1 LALERTFS
9 PCRVLLLIVFFAF
22 ILRFFVAVN
31 TEVIAVDSVEYIRLA
46 KAFSSGD
53 YMGALDVRRPPLY
66 PALIGLASFVVPD
79 FEFAGRLVSLVFG
92 ALTAVLVYF
101 LGRRVFDEKTG
112 LVAAA
117 FVAAHPYMLRYSGDV
132 LTEALYYFLVAI
144 VALLGLK
151 AVIEKSPLIMF
162 LAGIAGAFAYLT
174 KPAGLVALIAITLF
188 AAFERPGKINSEW
201 HQRLILLFSLWAV
214 FIIMALP
221 YLVFIYHKTGA
232 VSLTGKISA
241 HAVLSL
247 AGGGFIEEGN
257 AGMFARH
264 FPEAWSYPFFALF
277 LLYLFKRLKEG
288 FKREEKFV
296 LFLAGFYW
304 LVCLLILP
312 RRRYLVH
319 MMPVAL
325 ALPAQGAIYFN
336 EWLKGIFKVRGGAI
350 AAVSAVI
357 LIVAEILTG
366 MASLGKQRVAEKA
379 AGLYIKE
386 SMGAGISIL
395 SRKPITAFYAEGR
408 FVPLPRDAK
417 FTLKELFE
425 YGKENSVAYLVD
437 YRAGVRETV
446 TDFNDN
452 ALSEVKSFGDRDGK
466 EFVIYR
472 LGPGAT

>member
-1 LALERTFS
+1 MERTFS

-53 YMGALDVRRPPLY
+53 YMGALDAKRPPLY
-66 PALIGLASFVVPD
+66 PALIGLASFIMSD
-79 FEFAGRLVSLVFG
+79 FESAGRLVSLVFG
-92 ALTAVLVYF
+92 TLAIPLVYF

-117 FVAAHPYMLRYSGDV
+117 FAAAHPYMLRYSGDV
-132 LTEALYYFLVAI
+132 LTEALYYFLVAS

-174 KPAGLVALIAITLF
+174 KPAGLVVLIAMTLF
-188 AAFERPGKINSEW
+188 VAFERPGRIHSGW
-201 HQRLILLFSLWAV
+201 RQRLILLFSLWAV

-221 YLVFIYHKTGA
+221 YLVFIYRETGA
-232 VSLTGKISA
+232 ASLTGKISSA
-241 HAVLSL
+241 DFLSL

-277 LLYLFKRLKEG
+277 LLYLFKRLKQG

-336 EWLKGIFKVRGGAI
+336 EWLKGIFKVRGRVIAI
-350 AAVSAVI
+350 ASAVI
-357 LIVAEILTG
+357 LMVAEILTG

-379 AGLYIKE
+379 AGLYIKK
-386 SMGAGISIL
+386 SVGTGISIL
-395 SRKPITAFYAEGR
+395 SGKPITAFYADGKH
-408 FVPLPRDAK
+408 VLMPRDAK

-425 YGKENSVAYLVD
+425 YGKENSAAYFAD
-437 YRAGVRETV
+437 YRAGVQETV
-446 TDFNDN
+446 VDFKDG
-452 ALSEVKSFGDRDGK
+452 ALSEVKSFSDRDGK

-472 LGPGAT
+472 LR